1 MPYRA
6 ASAFFVPISTFFQ
19 KQRSDMW
26 NFTCTFYNK
35 IAQKICSNCQRN
47 NFCRFVANDPHVLY
61 LHHEKHIMQQ
71 IDSKRA
77 NGKPFGRPFNPARE
91 FYVHQR
97 DKYSCADQRH
107 QIVIIP
113 YLPRDSLREVRQLR
127 VHCPRV
133 PPPIRIVKIIA
144 MRYFFSHKSFLQR
157 AIAYPNI
164 KYKP

>member
-26 NFTCTFYNK
+26 NFTCTFYDK

-113 YLPRDSLREVRQLR
+113 YLRDSLREIRQLR

-133 PPPIRIVKIIA
+133 PPPIRIAKIIA
-144 MRYFFSHKSFLQR
+144 MRYLFSRKSFLQR